1 MPRRP
6 APLQVP
12 SLDVLSQRPIPGAP
26 ALLGRALSSIPD
38 VLSGRQLDTSGV
50 LLASASSELC
60 PAQLAWNGRPY
71 IGAIDRAE
79 LFRMATA
86 KHRLTPP
93 DPWPSGT
100 VPLLV
105 SIGRRGQL
113 IALSWPKGGRP

>member
-26 ALLGRALSSIPD
+26 ALLGRALSSIPE

-79 LFRMATA
+79 LFRMA
-86 KHRLTPP
+86 
-93 DPWPSGT
+93 
-100 VPLLV
+100 
-105 SIGRRGQL
+105 RRCRAACEL
-113 IALSWPKGGRP
+113 ALSSGARSHQDRSVPRRDGAGT